1 MICDQDNDSK
11 HMIWYDLI
19 RLLLRF
25 GKRAFLLIKLK
36 ANAFRLIKRKARLSN
51 RSGKL
56 KGSY

>member
-36 ANAFRLIKRKARLSN
+36 ANAFRLIKRKARLPN
-51 RSGKL
+51 RSDKL
-56 KGSY
+56 IRSY